1 VKEAI
6 VGFSSNLLAMR
17 MKFYCWIF
25 KQFVGNEDEV
35 LFLDFFQANF
45 LVMRTGFLFS
55 ILLYKD
61 VENFSKN

>member
-35 LFLDFFQANF
+35 LLLDFQA
-45 LVMRTGFLFS
+45 
-55 ILLYKD
+55 ICWQ
-61 VENFSKN
+61 